1 MPEKIRMSALYSR
14 FKDRPG
20 ARVRAWKLSSV
31 GPSGRSV
38 RFAPEHADALIR
50 ELLESGNFCK
60 DTTLGSIYHRRKV
73 SLREI
78 SITSSLHISL
88 TSDGLLSVHVD
99 RFSPVIGRKPGC
111 DECRYSFPTVIRHNV
126 TGMAEDFLRL
136 LAGGRGQ
143 HHVDP
148 GAFSLEEIAKELKAQ
163 AAGMHQPPEQAARRR
178 PPRRKRQ
185 ERPATGLTRKLR
197 GSRPRRP

>member
-1 MPEKIRMSALYSR
+1 MPEKVRISALYSR

-20 ARVRAWKLSSV
+20 RVRAWKLSSV

-60 DTTLGSIYHRRKV
+60 DTTLGAIYHRRKV

-78 SITSSLHISL
+78 STTRSLHISL
-88 TSDGLLSVHVD
+88 TRDGLLSVHVD
-99 RFSPVIGRKPGC
+99 RVSPVIGRKPGC
-111 DECRYSFPTVIRHNV
+111 DDCRYSVPTVIRHNV
-126 TGMAEDFLRL
+126 TGMAEDFVRL

-143 HHVDP
+143 HHLDP
-148 GAFSLEEIAKELKAQ
+148 AAFSLEEIAKELKEQ
-163 AAGMHQPPEQAARRR
+163 AAGNRRTLERAARGPARGE
-178 PPRRKRQ
+178 RQ
-185 ERPATGLTRKLR
+185 ERPARGLTRKLR
-197 GSRPRRP
+197 ASRSRRP